1 MKVAITGTPGVGK
14 TTVCRVLAERG
25 FDVVHLNEV
34 ARELDAII
42 EEDEVR
48 RAKVVD
54 LYALRRYVEEWEPE
68 SEPAFVESHYS
79 HLMPVDA
86 VVVIRLHP
94 AELERRLKERGY
106 PPEKIAENLEAEF
119 VGVCFGEAVN
129 VRTGG
134 CGMVRPEA
142 ARVYQID
149 ATGLT
154 KAELADRVLEVLEEG
169 KGDRVDWLGDEEA
182 RKVVESYLEHRS

>member
-14 TTVCRVLAERG
+14 TTVCKVLSERG

-86 VVVIRLHP
+86 VVVVRLHP
-94 AELERRLKERGY
+94 AELEKRLRDRGY
-106 PPEKIAENLEAEF
+106 PPEKVAENLEAEF
-119 VGVCFGEAVN
+119 VGVCYAEAVN

-134 CGMVRPEA
+134 CGMVRPEN
-142 ARVYQID
+142 VGVFQVD

-154 KAELADRVLEVLEEG
+154 RAELADRILEVLDAGE
-169 KGDRVDWLGDEEA
+169 GDRVDWLRDEEA
-182 RKVVESYLEHRS
+182 RRVVESYLEHRS